1 MSALPVLASQ
11 LPPWIPLVV
20 QGILVIVSAAF
31 AVGAYLLKKKIEER
45 DTEHKEMRSQL
56 QELLRLVPVLES
68 LQGDISEEGTE
79 RKHINEQQWSKIN
92 EATKSISDLD
102 STLSKTQ
109 TKCRDTFITQQE
121 WTRMERLRERQ
132 DEMLGQQIRRLE
144 QSVDRVIVMLQTQMR
159 INGRK

>member
-1 MSALPVLASQ
+1 MSVLPAASQ

-31 AVGAYLLKKKIEER
+31 AVGAYLLKKKIEDR
-45 DTEHKEMRSQL
+45 DTEQREMRAQL
-56 QELLRLVPVLES
+56 QELLKLVPAMES
-68 LQGDISEEGTE
+68 VSEGVNAEKQE
-79 RKHINEQQWSKIN
+79 RKRINEQQWSKIN
-92 EATKSISDLD
+92 DAARSISDLG
-102 STLSKTQ
+102 TILSKTE

-144 QSVDRVIVMLQTQMR
+144 QSVDRVIAMLQTQMR
-159 INGRK
+159 TNGRK